1 MTRVR
6 TVRSLI
12 VAACGAALLPLGMP
26 SAYAHQHPT
35 PADLTG
41 PGVVFIESGYHVQI
55 SLIEHNVTT
64 AHINL
69 IERPYDPVLE
79 TGSGFVVDPSAVIV
93 TTSAAVAPNEQAA
106 RNYAINSI
114 FRTTYPAAN
123 YPTLGV
129 PRDLLTQRTFGPDV
143 GGPFD
148 YTPANRLRACYSGR
162 TNSAGGCVIT
172 LTQFVTV
179 YPYVTD
185 QAKYGALDAKVLTS
199 TASGIAVVRVSAGS
213 MPAVNLADSNARTYH
228 LGVLGFNAIP
238 DKKHLLQA
246 YKAHL
251 DKVGGTRFKAPEGD
265 NRPFRLVT
273 PAVLKGGLQG
283 GPVAAE
289 LGQVI
294 GMISA
299 TPVPPS
305 QPGAGGPTLIRTAAI
320 RAVLTDAKV
329 NVSPT
334 HGLADGNY
342 ESAMHKF
349 HNQGFAASIQGF
361 RLALTA
367 YPGHFLAAQNL
378 AIALAKT
385 RAGQPGPSVVPS
397 TVVATSPATQT
408 GGQRWWL
415 WLAIGVAVLLI
426 AAGIAWLIRRKR
438 QRPSP
443 AEVAASSAAHGSKEP
458 GPPRPSGAAP
468 PDPRPSSAAGNRS
481 PPTPASSSPSRS
493 GQPSSALL
501 TGSPVRRDPGLISRS
516 PAGASAQP
524 AATKAPTFCTTCG
537 GRLAPHHQFC
547 GWCGDH
553 VGSG

>member
-6 TVRSLI
+6 TVRALI
-12 VAACGAALLPLGMP
+12 VAALAAALLPLGMP
-26 SAYAHQHPT
+26 SAYAHVHPT

-93 TTSAAVAPNEQAA
+93 TSSAAVAPDEQAA
-106 RNYAINSI
+106 KNFAINSI
-114 FRTTYPAAN
+114 FLATYPAAN

-129 PRDLLTQRTFGPDV
+129 PRDLLTQRTFGPGV
-143 GGPFD
+143 GGPAD
-148 YTPANRLRACYSGR
+148 YSPENRLRACYSGR

-185 QAKYGALDAKVLTS
+185 QIKYGALDAKVLTS
-199 TASGIAVVRVSAGS
+199 TGSGIAVLRVSAGS
-213 MPAVNLADSNARTYH
+213 MPAVNLADSNATTYH
-228 LGVLGFNAIP
+228 LGVLGFSAIP
-238 DKKHLLQA
+238 DRKHLLQA
-246 YKAHL
+246 FKAHL
-251 DKVGGTRFKAPEGD
+251 DKVGGTRFKAAEGD
-265 NRPFRLVT
+265 NQPFQLVT
-273 PAVLKGGLQG
+273 PAVLKAGLQG

-289 LGQVI
+289 LGQVV

-299 TPVPPS
+299 TPVPPG
-305 QPGAGGPTLIRTAAI
+305 QPGAGSPTLIRTAAI
-320 RAVLTDAKV
+320 RAVLADPKLKV
-329 NVSPT
+329 FPT

-349 HNQGFAASIQGF
+349 HNQGFAASIPGF
-361 RLALTA
+361 RLALAA

-385 RAGQPGPSVVPS
+385 QAGQAGPSVVPS
-397 TVVATSPATQT
+397 TVVATPPATQT
-408 GGQRWWL
+408 SGQRWWL
-415 WLAIGVAVLLI
+415 WLAIGLAVLLV
-426 AAGIAWLIRRKR
+426 AAGIAWLIRHQR
-438 QRPSP
+438 QRPPP
-443 AEVAASSAAHGSKEP
+443 AEVAAPRAPHGTPEP
-458 GPPRPSGAAP
+458 GPPRPIGPAR
-468 PDPRPSSAAGNRS
+468 PDPQASSPAGNRS
-481 PPTPASSSPSRS
+481 PPIPTGPSSSRS

-501 TGSPVRRDPGLISRS
+501 TSSRARSDPALMSRA
-516 PAGASAQP
+516 PASDPARP
-524 AATKAPTFCTTCG
+524 AAAPTFCTTCG

-547 GWCGDH
+547 GWCGHH
-553 VGSG
+553 VG

>member
-6 TVRSLI
+6 TVRALI
-12 VAACGAALLPLGMP
+12 VAALAAALLPLGMP
-26 SAYAHQHPT
+26 SAYAHVHPT

-41 PGVVFIESGYHVQI
+41 PGVVFIRSGYHVQI

-93 TTSAAVAPNEQAA
+93 TTSAAVAPDEQAA
-106 RNYAINSI
+106 KNYAINSI

-129 PRDLLTQRTFGPDV
+129 PRDLLTQRRFGPEV
-143 GGPFD
+143 GGPAD
-148 YTPANRLRACYSGR
+148 YTPENRLRACYSGR

-199 TASGIAVVRVSAGS
+199 TGSGIAVLRVSAGS
-213 MPAVNLADSNARTYH
+213 MPAVNLADSNATTYH

-238 DKKHLLQA
+238 EKKHLLQA
-246 YKAHL
+246 FKAHL

-265 NRPFRLVT
+265 NRPFQLVT
-273 PAVLKGGLQG
+273 PAVLKAGLQG

-299 TPVPPS
+299 TPVPPGK
-305 QPGAGGPTLIRTAAI
+305 PGAGSPTLIRTAAI
-320 RAVLTDAKV
+320 RAVLADPKLK
-329 NVSPT
+329 VSPT

-349 HNQGFAASIQGF
+349 HNQGFAASIPGF
-361 RLALTA
+361 RLALAA

-385 RAGQPGPSVVPS
+385 QAGQAGPSVVPS
-397 TVVATSPATQT
+397 AVVATPPATQT
-408 GGQRWWL
+408 SGQRWWL

-426 AAGIAWLIRRKR
+426 AAGIAWLIRHQR
-438 QRPSP
+438 QRPPP
-443 AEVAASSAAHGSKEP
+443 AEVAAAKAAHGSPQP
-458 GPPRPSGAAP
+458 GPPRPSGAAR
-468 PDPRPSSAAGNRS
+468 PDPRASPPAGNRS
-481 PPTPASSSPSRS
+481 PPMPASSSPSRS
-493 GQPSSALL
+493 GQPSAALL
-501 TGSPVRRDPGLISRS
+501 TSS
-516 PAGASAQP
+516 PARSDPALMSRAPAGDTARP
-524 AATKAPTFCTTCG
+524 AAAKAPTFCTTCG

-547 GWCGDH
+547 GWCGGH
-553 VGSG
+553 VG